1 MSTSVGRR
9 LGLGPV
15 FAYEWITSSRRWQGY
30 ALRSSFV
37 LLLLVALLVIWKTT
51 IPRPGESELHFM
63 AWLGE
68 WFFLAVIGT
77 QLTLVLLA
85 APAAT
90 AGAICLDRA
99 RGTLTHMLMTDLSDA
114 EIVLGKLAARLVP
127 VLGLVAFTLPMMAL
141 LTLLG
146 GVDPDALLGA
156 FIVTLGVAVLG
167 CSLAFVFSL
176 WVGKTHEA
184 LLGTY
189 AVWGLW
195 LLGRPMLTQLGRFV
209 GWSVPLPT
217 RTADPFL
224 LAFAPYWSPASVSWS
239 DYLWFLGVTSAI
251 SAMLTALG
259 ILRLRSVCTR
269 ETVRRT
275 RSRRARRPI
284 GKIGRL
290 IQSFLGW
297 MGPSLERNPVLWRE
311 WHRSRSSRW
320 ARMVTATYVA
330 LASVFSVAAVLS
342 PSPHVLG
349 WTNGLQVSLGLL
361 FLSVTAATSLAEER
375 VRGSLDVL
383 MTTPLSTRQIVLG
396 KWLGT
401 YRRVPLVAILP
412 GLVIW
417 GGVSSANSTRAAAVV
432 LTTAYVL
439 CAGAG
444 ITSLGLAMATWFSR
458 LGRAVAATVSLYVL
472 VTVGWM
478 FLMLALLG
486 GGPSEGP
493 GMASP
498 FLWVGEMSFELAQ
511 SNSIDLRNI
520 DWAIFW
526 LIVCALGAAGLLTIT
541 LASFDRCLGR
551 IEDVFTRLA
560 RPSRRARIVATVY
573 FSLGMILS
581 LSAILWRATYE
592 LTIAIMGL
600 QFTVGLLLL
609 ALTAAASLAEKR
621 HQGSAGSLMTTGL
634 STRRIVFAKWLGT
647 CWLVPPLVFLPVLVV
662 VGRRAPQLVDWL
674 GLLVMMAYMLSIGA
688 AAISLGLA
696 CATWSSRRSRAFGL
710 TLGLVALISVAGLVL
725 AQIPLPVSPR
735 CLDLSGPL
743 FGLSVMI
750 LELGAGRLV
759 NLDLTSWAMVWSLV
773 YGFSAVV
780 LLRAAIAT
788 FDRYVAGVK
797 TREPSWRETEES
809 RVRCGLSVAVL
820 SRADQVREGV
830 S

>member
-1 MSTSVGRR
+1 MPRKGQNKSAQGTDLGSVGGR

-15 FAYEWITSSRRWQGY
+15 FACEWITSSRRWQGY
-30 ALRSSFV
+30 VLRSSFV

-51 IPRPGESELHFM
+51 SPRGGENDLRFM
-63 AWLGE
+63 ARLGE
-68 WFFLAVIGT
+68 IFFLGVIGT

-99 RGTLTHMLMTDLSDA
+99 RGTLTHILVTDLSDA

-127 VLGLVAFTLPMMAL
+127 VLGLVACTLPMMEL

-156 FIVTLGVAVLG
+156 FVVTLGVALMG
-167 CSLAFVFSL
+167 CSLALVFSL

-195 LLGRPMLTQLGRFV
+195 LLGRPMLTQLGLAL
-209 GWSVPLPT
+209 GWSLPLPP

-224 LAFAPYWSPASVSWS
+224 LAFAPYWWPGSVSWS
-239 DYLWFLGVTSAI
+239 DYLLFLGVTSTI
-251 SAMLTALG
+251 SALLTALG

-269 ETVRRT
+269 EPV
-275 RSRRARRPI
+275 RRARSRSSRRPV
-284 GKIGRL
+284 GEIGRHL
-290 IQSFLGW
+290 QSLLRW
-297 MGPSLERNPVLWRE
+297 MSPSLERNPVLWRE
-311 WHRSRSSRW
+311 WHRSRPSRW
-320 ARMVTATYVA
+320 ARMVTAVYIT
-330 LASVFSVAAVLS
+330 LASVFSVATILS
-342 PSPHVLG
+342 PSRPMAAWV
-349 WTNGLQVSLGLL
+349 NGLQVSVGLL
-361 FLSVTAATSLAEER
+361 ILSVTAATSLAEER

-383 MTTPLSTRQIVLG
+383 MTTPLSTGQIVLG

-401 YRRVPLVAILP
+401 YRRVPLLAILP

-417 GGVSSANSTRAAAVV
+417 GGVPDANPATVAAVV
-432 LTTAYVL
+432 LMMVYVL
-439 CAGAG
+439 CAGAA

-458 LGRAVAATVSLYVL
+458 LGRAMGMTVSLFVL
-472 VTVGWM
+472 VTVGWC
-478 FLMLALLG
+478 FLMLVLF
-486 GGPSEGP
+486 GP
-493 GMASP
+493 GRCEGMAMGSP
-498 FLWVGEMSFELAQ
+498 FFWAGGMSFEMAATK
-511 SNSIDLRNI
+511 SIHVRNI

-634 STRRIVFAKWLGT
+634 STRRIVFAK
-647 CWLVPPLVFLPVLVV
+647 
-662 VGRRAPQLVDWL
+662 
-674 GLLVMMAYMLSIGA
+674 
-688 AAISLGLA
+688 
-696 CATWSSRRSRAFGL
+696 
-710 TLGLVALISVAGLVL
+710 
-725 AQIPLPVSPR
+725 
-735 CLDLSGPL
+735 
-743 FGLSVMI
+743 
-750 LELGAGRLV
+750 
-759 NLDLTSWAMVWSLV
+759 
-773 YGFSAVV
+773 
-780 LLRAAIAT
+780 
-788 FDRYVAGVK
+788 
-797 TREPSWRETEES
+797 
-809 RVRCGLSVAVL
+809 
-820 SRADQVREGV
+820 
-830 S
+830 